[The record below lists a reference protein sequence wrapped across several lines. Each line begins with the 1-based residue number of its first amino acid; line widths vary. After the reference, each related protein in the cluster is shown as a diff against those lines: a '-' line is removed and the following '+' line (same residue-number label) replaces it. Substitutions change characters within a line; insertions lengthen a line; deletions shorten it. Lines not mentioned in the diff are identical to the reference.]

1 MVIDKEVFLPP
12 RGTEQMPSPRCFGD
26 RWEVIQPIDEGGQSY
41 IYKVK
46 DRNGEYSGQFVLKR
60 LKNHKRLDRFEREVK
75 SVQQLHHPSIATIL
89 DYSLKEPAFFVTKFY
104 EGGSLIDRAPLPLLS
119 ALDLFIK
126 LCDAI
131 AYAHKHGVIHRDLK
145 PDNVVLDKT
154 GVPVIIDFGL
164 CYIEEED
171 KRITATMEQV
181 GSRFYM
187 APELEG
193 GRVDSVTEKVDSY
206 ALGKILYFL
215 LSGRHIPR
223 EALGGENDL
232 VKVCSEDQLGY
243 ISDRLLAHTIVE
255 DPQGRKSVAELGEE
269 AKKVKRL
276 IIEHYHPGM
285 EGSLCRFCG
294 EGRYRKM
301 TTSII
306 RIREPEIG
314 LEHSVTF
321 KILLC
326 DKCGN
331 VQWFRPE
338 SK

>member
-1 MVIDKEVFLPP
+1 MS
-12 RGTEQMPSPRCFGD
+12 SPRCFGD
-26 RWEVIQPIDEGGQSY
+26 RWEVIEAIDEGGQSY
-41 IYKVK
+41 IYKVR
-46 DRNGEYSGQFVLKR
+46 DRNGEYTGQFVLKR
-60 LKNHKRLDRFEREVK
+60 LKSHKRLDRFEREVK
-75 SVQQLHHPSIATIL
+75 SVQQLHHPAIAPIV

-104 EGGSLIDRAPLPLLS
+104 VGGPLTAHAPLPLLS
-119 ALDLFIK
+119 ALNLFIQ

-131 AYAHKHGVIHRDLK
+131 AYAHKHRVIHRDLK
-145 PDNVVLDKT
+145 PDNVVLDET
-154 GVPVIIDFGL
+154 GIPVIIDFGL
-164 CYIEEED
+164 CYLEDED
-171 KRITATMEQV
+171 KRLTASMEQV

-187 APELEG
+187 APELEA

-206 ALGKILYFL
+206 AVGKILYFL

-223 EALGGENDL
+223 EAFRGENDL
-232 VKVCSEDQLGY
+232 VKLCNEDQLGY

-255 DPQGRKSVAELGEE
+255 NPQGRKSVAELGEE
-269 AKKVKRL
+269 AKNVKRL
-276 IIEHYHPGM
+276 IIEHYHPGR

-294 EGRYRKM
+294 EGRYGKM

-321 KILLC
+321 KVLLC

-331 VQWFRPE
+331 VQWFR
-338 SK
+338 SKGK

>member
-1 MVIDKEVFLPP
+1 
-12 RGTEQMPSPRCFGD
+12 MPSPRCFGD

-75 SVQQLHHPSIATIL
+75 SVQQLHHPSIAPIL

-104 EGGSLIDRAPLPLLS
+104 VGGSLIDLGPLPLLS

-154 GVPVIIDFGL
+154 GFPVIIDFGL

-223 EALGGENDL
+223 EAFGGENDL

-255 DPQGRKSVAELGEE
+255 NPQGRKSVTELGEE
-269 AKKVKRL
+269 AQKVKRL

-294 EGRYRKM
+294 EGRYGKM

-321 KILLC
+321 KILFC

-331 VQWFRPE
+331 VQWFRLK
-338 SK
+338 SN